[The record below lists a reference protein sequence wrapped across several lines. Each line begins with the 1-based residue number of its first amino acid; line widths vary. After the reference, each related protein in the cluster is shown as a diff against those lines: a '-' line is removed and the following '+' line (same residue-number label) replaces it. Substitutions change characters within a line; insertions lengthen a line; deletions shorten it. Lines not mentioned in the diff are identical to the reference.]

1 MPGRRT
7 QGWVQVRCPSD
18 VRLGVNVESFTA
30 KDVSVRPEQPG
41 WLDVGRLRAETPGCR
56 SDIIHLN
63 NAGAALM
70 PAAVLRAMQDHLQKE
85 ALIGGYEAAALAEP
99 EAEAARTEIAAL
111 IGGSADE
118 IALTDSAT
126 RAWHAAVSAF
136 DWQPGDEVLTVAS
149 EYSSHMIALRHLA
162 RLRGIVVRMAP
173 DAADGT
179 VDPEG
184 LARMIGPRTRLIALT
199 HMPTNDGL
207 VNNAAEV
214 GRIAR
219 DTGVPYLLDACQS
232 VGQCPIDVTA
242 LGCTML
248 SATGRKYLR
257 GPRGTGFLWARRDWA
272 EAAVPL
278 MLDLYSAR
286 WTQAEEYEI
295 APGARRFELWERNVA
310 AQIGLGVACRLVRD
324 TGVEPMWERIRALA
338 ARLRE
343 HLQECPGVTVHD
355 RGTEQSGIVTF
366 AHDRIPAERLSGLLR
381 QRFGINTSVSAVQLT
396 RAELLERGVTHT
408 VRASPHAFTRED
420 EIDALTLALS
430 RIAQEN

>member
-1 MPGRRT
+1 MRHGRRPASLSRRRPPNEPP
-7 QGWVQVRCPSD
+7 G
-18 VRLGVNVESFTA
+18 GNVERAAA
-30 KDVSVRPEQPG
+30 KDVTRGPDAAG
-41 WLDVGRLRAETPGCR
+41 WLDVARLRAETPGCG

-70 PAAVLRAMQDHLQKE
+70 PAAVIRAVKDHIDRE

-99 EAEAARTEIAAL
+99 EAEAARTEVAAL
-111 IGGSADE
+111 IGGSAED
-118 IALTDSAT
+118 IALSDSAT
-126 RAWHAAVSAF
+126 RAWHAAVGAI

-149 EYSSHMIALRHLA
+149 EYSSHMITFRHLA
-162 RLRGIVVRMAP
+162 GLRGIVVRLAP

-179 VDPEG
+179 VDPDG
-184 LARMIGPRTRLIALT
+184 LARMVGPRTRLIALT

-207 VNNAAEV
+207 VNPAAEV

-219 DTGVPYLLDACQS
+219 DTRVPYLLDACQS

-272 EAAVPL
+272 ETAVPP

-286 WTQAEEYEI
+286 WTQPDRYEI

-310 AQIGLGVACRLVRD
+310 DQIGLGVACRLVRD
-324 TGVEPMWERIRALA
+324 VGVDPMWMRIRGLA

-343 HLQECPGVTVHD
+343 CLHECPGITVHD

-366 AHDRIPAERLSGLLR
+366 AHDRIPAEQLSDLLR
-381 QRFGINTSVSAVQLT
+381 QRFRINTSVSAVQLT
-396 RAELLERGVTHT
+396 RRELLARGVTHT
-408 VRASPHAFTRED
+408 VRASPHAFTTED
-420 EIDALTLALS
+420 EIDALTRALG
-430 RIAQEN
+430 RIAQED

>member
-1 MPGRRT
+1 MK
-7 QGWVQVRCPSD
+7 
-18 VRLGVNVESFTA
+18 SFNA
-30 KDVSVRPEQPG
+30 KDVSMPSEQPR
-41 WLDVGRLRAETPGCR
+41 WLDVARLRAETPGCQ

-70 PAAVLRAMQDHLQKE
+70 PAAVLRALQDHLQRE
-85 ALIGGYEAAALAEP
+85 ALFGGYEAAALAEP
-99 EAEAARTEIAAL
+99 ETEAARTEIAAL
-111 IGGSADE
+111 IGGSADD

-126 RAWHAAVSAF
+126 RAWHAAVGAF

-149 EYSSHMIALRHLA
+149 EYSSHMITFRHLS
-162 RLRGIVVRMAP
+162 RLRGIVVQMAP

-184 LARMIGPRTRLIALT
+184 LARMVGPRTRLIALT

-207 VNNAAEV
+207 VNPAAEV

-219 DTGVPYLLDACQS
+219 AAGVPYLLDACQS
-232 VGQCPIDVTA
+232 VGQCPIDVIA

-257 GPRGTGFLWARRDWA
+257 APRGTGFLWACRDWA
-272 EAAVPL
+272 ETAVPP

-286 WTQAEEYEI
+286 WTQTEEYEI

-310 AQIGLGVACRLVRD
+310 AQIGLGLACRLVRE
-324 TGVEPMWERIRALA
+324 TGVEPMWERIRGLA

-343 HLQECPGVTVHD
+343 RLHDCPGMKVHD

-366 AHDRIPAERLSGLLR
+366 AHDCIPAERLSDLLR
-381 QRFGINTSVSAVQLT
+381 QRFRINTSVSAVQLT
-396 RAELLERGVTHT
+396 RAELLEKGVTHT
-408 VRASPHAFTRED
+408 VRASPHAFTTED
-420 EIDALTLALS
+420 EIDALIRALG
-430 RIAQEN
+430 RIAQDN